1 MDFWTMIPWIKSSSL
16 LRAMASNSPSD
27 DDLEVPRSIS
37 MIENY
42 LRCVHVEELRR
53 TKRDWDWVGMK
64 VEWVT
69 TESREVNAV
78 ERHFWVIYWIL
89 HGCVL
94 HCHVTM
100 STN

>member
-53 TKRDWDWVGMK
+53 TKRDWDRVGMK

-69 TESREVNAV
+69 TESRGVNAE
-78 ERHFWVIYWIL
+78 ERHFWVII
-89 HGCVL
+89 G
-94 HCHVTM
+94 
-100 STN
+100 